1 MTVPNTSAQEAAPN
15 NRNKNVMF
23 KNCTSFTNCIT
34 EINNTQVD
42 DAHDT
47 DVVMRMYKL
56 TEYSDF
62 YFETSENYWQ

>member
-15 NRNKNVMF
+15 NRKKNVMF
-23 KNCTSFTNCIT
+23 KNCASFTNCIT
-34 EINNTQVD
+34 EINNTQVN

-62 YFETSENYWQ
+62 YFETSENY